1 MRAARICWPA
11 RLALVALTM
20 ASLGGCTVM
29 AVTGAVVGTGIA
41 VGSAA
46 VSGGVLVGK
55 GAVAVATYPFR
66 DSEEEKEAK
75 KEAKRQ
81 QEQAAQQTN

>member
-1 MRAARICWPA
+1 MRAARIA
-11 RLALVALTM
+11 LLALSMTA
-20 ASLGGCTVM
+20 LGGCSVI
-29 AVTGAVVGTGIA
+29 AVTGAVVGTGVA

-46 VSGGVLVGK
+46 VKGGVMVGK

-66 DSEEEKEAK
+66 DSEEEKAA

-81 QEQAAQQTN
+81 QEQNGQ

>member
-1 MRAARICWPA
+1 MRAAR
-11 RLALVALTM
+11 LALLALLALLT
-20 ASLGGCTVM
+20 LGGCAVI

-46 VSGGVLVGK
+46 VSGGVMVGK

-66 DSEEEKEAK
+66 DSDEE

-81 QEQAAQQTN
+81 QALNAKQTQ

>member
-1 MRAARICWPA
+1 MRSA
-11 RLALVALTM
+11 RLLLPALLALS
-20 ASLGGCTVM
+20 AAALGGCTII

-46 VSGGVLVGK
+46 VKGGVAVGK

-66 DSEEEKEAK
+66 DSEEEKEA
-75 KEAKRQ
+75 ARQ
-81 QEQAAQQTN
+81 QALNAQQAKHE